1 VPVVVCALV
10 VVAAGLGESLAED
23 FRAGA
28 SREELVDLYDL
39 TPAQVDQALR
49 FELIA
54 GSDRAA

>member
-1 VPVVVCALV
+1 M
-10 VVAAGLGESLAED
+10 GESLAED

-28 SREELVDLYDL
+28 SRQELVDLYDL